1 VYLGAIRLP
10 LPLLEEVAVEGNDML
25 DSLLLKLAEDA
36 DEELMEEEEI
46 RPSGGR
52 DLFGSGNRT
61 LLAAVVAC
69 WL

>member
-1 VYLGAIRLP
+1 MYLGGIRLP

-61 LLAAVVAC
+61 LLAAAVAC